1 MATVVGVA
9 WYEPGEWAKLRSI
22 APDADKLEATYP
34 EWLAVAERSLRELR
48 SAGYRLYRVPVKV
61 PAFQARC
68 DALGRQP
75 DASARAEY
83 ASAELQRLHEAGLLD
98 LNSRDDG

>member
-1 MATVVGVA
+1 VTTVVGVA
-9 WYEPGEWAKLRSI
+9 WYEPGVWAELRSI
-22 APDADKLEATYP
+22 APDADKLEATHS
-34 EWLAVAERSLRELR
+34 EWLAMAERTLGDLRK
-48 SAGYRLYRVPVKV
+48 AGYLPYRIPINV
-61 PAFQARC
+61 AALQAWC

-98 LNSRDDG
+98 RDA